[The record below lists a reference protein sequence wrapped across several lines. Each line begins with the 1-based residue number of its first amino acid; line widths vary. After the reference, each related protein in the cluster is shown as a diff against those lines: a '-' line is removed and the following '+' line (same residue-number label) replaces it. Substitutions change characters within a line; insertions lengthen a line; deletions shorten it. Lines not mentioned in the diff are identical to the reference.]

1 VARARHTA
9 LGFFLV
15 VLTIECIFAFLNR
28 APHAVALLEG
38 KADWHNVIA
47 LTGLVWLPFVI
58 LACHRLTSELNTV
71 GGGTA
76 QRRMAAAAHER
87 AVGIRHRTKA
97 LLADDTLQIAL
108 QPIVGVTTGTWVGAE
123 ALSRFPDSRRP
134 DVWFAEAHEVGLGV
148 DLELLAMRRALKL
161 VHDLPDTVALSF
173 NASPALILDRRFAES
188 LHDPNL
194 PMDRVIVEITEHAVV
209 DRYEDLVAA
218 LAPLRAQGLRVS
230 VDDTGAGYSSLRH
243 VLRIRPD
250 NIKLDQSFVADAA
263 TDPATRAMITAI
275 VLAAMEMSASV
286 TAEGVEDA
294 VSLRAIELL
303 GVDSVQGYLLARP
316 STEPWEW
323 AVWAPRNW
331 LRVLQGAEHA
341 ESA

>member
-1 VARARHTA
+1 MARAKQTA
-9 LGFFLV
+9 LRFFLF
-15 VLTIECIFAFLNR
+15 VLTVECLIAFAGR
-28 APHAVALLEG
+28 APRAAALIEG
-38 KADWHNVIA
+38 HVDWRSVLA
-47 LTGLVWLPFVI
+47 LTGLAWLPFVI
-58 LACHRLTSELNTV
+58 LASHRLTSELSAA
-71 GGGTA
+71 GGGAA
-76 QRRMAAAAHER
+76 QRQMAAAAHKR
-87 AVGIRHRTKA
+87 AVGIRHRTTA
-97 LLADDTLQIAL
+97 VLADDTLQIAL
-108 QPIVGVTTGTWVGAE
+108 QPVVGVNTGTWVGAE
-123 ALSRFPDSRRP
+123 ALSRFPDNRRP

-148 DLELLAMRRALKL
+148 ELELLAMHRALDV
-161 VHDLPDTVALSF
+161 VHALPNTVALSF
-173 NASPALILDRRFAES
+173 NASPALILDRRFAET
-188 LHDPNL
+188 LQDPTL
-194 PMDRVIVEITEHAVV
+194 PMGRLVVEITEHAVV

-286 TAEGVEDA
+286 TAEGVEDPA
-294 VSLRAIELL
+294 SLRAIELL
-303 GVDSVQGYLLARP
+303 GVDSVQGSLLARP

-331 LRVLQGAEHA
+331 LRVLHGAERVDS
-341 ESA
+341 E

>member
-1 VARARHTA
+1 MGRARHTA
-9 LGFFLV
+9 LRIFLFV
-15 VLTIECIFAFLNR
+15 VTVECLLAFLHR
-28 APHAVALLEG
+28 APRAAALLG
-38 KADWHNVIA
+38 GDFGWRNVVA
-47 LTGLVWLPFVI
+47 LTGLAWLPFVL
-58 LACHRLTSELNTV
+58 LACHRLTSELGAT
-71 GGGTA
+71 GGGAA
-76 QRRMAAAAHER
+76 QRQMAAAAHER
-87 AVGIRHRTKA
+87 AVGIRHRTEA

-108 QPIVGVTTGTWVGAE
+108 QPIIGVNTGTWVGAE
-123 ALSRFPDSRRP
+123 ALARFPDSRRP
-134 DVWFAEAHEVGLGV
+134 DLWFAEAHEVGLGV
-148 DLELLAMRRALKL
+148 ELELLAMHRALG
-161 VHDLPDTVALSF
+161 VIHALPNTVSLSF
-173 NASPALILDRRFAES
+173 NASPALILDRRFAEA
-188 LHDPNL
+188 LQDPTI
-194 PMDRVIVEITEHAVV
+194 PMGRAIVEITEHAVV

-286 TAEGVEDA
+286 TAEGVEDPA
-294 VSLRAIELL
+294 SLRAIELL

-331 LRVLQGAEHA
+331 LRVLHGAEHVDS
-341 ESA
+341 E